1 MFHSLVCGGLSAFPL
16 CCFSPPSSYF
26 APLTGCLWFFKLNK
40 YINSHLSQLPLPSE
54 KLPSFRLTSPLPQS
68 VLASSHPALHFV
80 LSIVLFPKSS
90 QTAFFWEYP
99 LLPPK
104 ETKQSRGRIIM
115 KVKMQQWL
123 SGSCP
128 PGGSRWTDK
137 PPCQACFP
145 GEQRIS

>member
-1 MFHSLVCGGLSAFPL
+1 MFRSLVCGGLSAFPL
-16 CCFSPPSSYF
+16 CCFSPPYF
-26 APLTGCLWFFKLNK
+26 ALLTGCLWFFKLNK

-54 KLPSFRLTSPLPQS
+54 NLPSFRLTSPLPQS
-68 VLASSHPALHFV
+68 VLASFHPALLFA

-90 QTAFFWEYP
+90 HTAFFREYF
-99 LLPPK
+99 PPK
-104 ETKQSRGRIIM
+104 ETKQSRGKIIM

-137 PPCQACFP
+137 LPCHTCFP
-145 GEQRIS
+145 GEQHVS